1 MERSAIS
8 EVSEAASVSL
18 RGLPRRTTM
27 GPMLFSPAK
36 GETERLLDYGTTRA
50 GDNKPWHPA
59 ARFATG
65 ALVTVFAVRVPASSD
80 ETDAAP
86 RACVCPTLTV
96 LSRPPYS
103 QTLFI
108 FAIVEAPYEGIGEQ
122 GTFATSTKPSSAS
135 LSGHDDAP
143 KSQPVAVTPAAA
155 VARVGI
161 QTREN
166 AVARRDRCAGMGS
179 NATVCAGTNG
189 CETWR
194 GECQVQCNTLAT
206 EDACGV
212 SAKCQWDDTYHTCN
226 SRKLPTCTSSNTR
239 ALCIATRFCEWDAIE
254 ATCGDATWRCED
266 LKDAAHCSRSD
277 SPRCV
282 WSASDDDDDADAS
295 PNGGTCSD
303 LRQCEAIALPQEC
316 PTHHGCAFSQSK
328 NQCIS
333 LSALAG
339 DKPVCRT
346 SADCDV
352 PDTFCNGD
360 YGPRGFCQNCLPIIG
375 DGIESCDDIA
385 RVPATGA
392 KECRSACF
400 PPKRGGQ

>member
-8 EVSEAASVSL
+8 ELSEAASVSL

-86 RACVCPTLTV
+86 RACMCPTLTV

-212 SAKCQWDDTYHTCN
+212 SAKCEWDDTYHSCN

-282 WSASDDDDDADAS
+282 WSASDDDDDEPMRHRTGERARTCGSARPSRCRRSAPRTTDARFRS
-295 PNGGTCSD
+295 P
-303 LRQCEAIALPQEC
+303 
-316 PTHHGCAFSQSK
+316 
-328 NQCIS
+328 
-333 LSALAG
+333 
-339 DKPVCRT
+339 RT
-346 SADCDV
+346 SA
-352 PDTFCNGD
+352 
-360 YGPRGFCQNCLPIIG
+360 YL
-375 DGIESCDDIA
+375 
-385 RVPATGA
+385 
-392 KECRSACF
+392 
-400 PPKRGGQ
+400 

>member
-1 MERSAIS
+1 
-8 EVSEAASVSL
+8 
-18 RGLPRRTTM
+18 
-27 GPMLFSPAK
+27 MLFSPAK

-50 GDNKPWHPA
+50 GENKPWHPA

-86 RACVCPTLTV
+86 RACMCPTLTV

-122 GTFATSTKPSSAS
+122 GTFATSTKPSAAS

-179 NATVCAGTNG
+179 NATVCVGTNG

-212 SAKCQWDDTYHTCN
+212 SAKCEWDATYHSCN

-277 SPRCV
+277 SPDAYGALVTTTTTTMRHRTGERARTCGSARPSRCRR
-282 WSASDDDDDADAS
+282 SAPRTTDARFRS
-295 PNGGTCSD
+295 P
-303 LRQCEAIALPQEC
+303 
-316 PTHHGCAFSQSK
+316 
-328 NQCIS
+328 
-333 LSALAG
+333 
-339 DKPVCRT
+339 RT
-346 SADCDV
+346 SAYRLARWLGTSLCV
-352 PDTFCNGD
+352 EPALIA
-360 YGPRGFCQNCLPIIG
+360 PCLI
-375 DGIESCDDIA
+375 
-385 RVPATGA
+385 
-392 KECRSACF
+392 RSATATTA
-400 PPKRGGQ
+400 RGVSARTAYRS